1 MTIVLAPDSFK
12 DCLRSAAVCE
22 AMAAGI
28 RAALPEASIVA
39 LPMADGGEG
48 TVEAVVAAT
57 DGELR
62 STRVHDP
69 LGREIDATWGLTGG
83 GRAAVLEMAAASGLE
98 LLADHERNPL
108 MASTYGTGELIRAAL
123 DHGVDEIL
131 LGIGGSATVDGG
143 GGLAQALGFRFF
155 DDTGT
160 EFPPGIGGGALRR
173 IARIDA
179 DNADPRLRKIALRV
193 ACDVTNP
200 LLGASGAARIYAPQK
215 GATPAMVE
223 ELEDGLTHLADLW
236 RRHGLLSHPDHPG
249 AGAAGGLGAGM
260 RAFCHAEV
268 TSGAELVA
276 HLVKLPEALRNA
288 DWILTGE
295 GCTDAQTAHG
305 KLCSVVA
312 KLAHAANVPVILLS
326 GTIGGDP
333 ESLFAHFD
341 AVFSIAPGPGSLAKA
356 LADAPANLTRSARSI
371 ATIIARQR

>member
-12 DCLRSAAVCE
+12 GCLRSAAVCE

-28 RAALPEASIVA
+28 RAALPEATVVT

-57 DGELR
+57 GGEFR
-62 STRVHDP
+62 TARVHGP
-69 LGREIDATWGLTGG
+69 LGRDVEATWGLTGS

-98 LLADHERNPL
+98 LLTDRERNPL

-143 GGLAQALGFRFF
+143 CGLAQALGFRFF
-155 DDTGT
+155 DDTGA
-160 EFPPGIGGGALRR
+160 ELPLGIGGGALRR
-173 IARIDA
+173 IARIDI
-179 DNADPRLRKIALRV
+179 DNADPLLRKVALRV

-200 LLGASGAARIYAPQK
+200 LLGASGAARIYGPQK

-223 ELEDGLTHLADLW
+223 DLEAGLAHLADLW
-236 RRHGLLSHPDHPG
+236 RRQGLLSHPDHPG
-249 AGAAGGLGAGM
+249 AGAAGGLGAGL

-288 DWILTGE
+288 DWLITGE

-312 KLAHAANVPVILLS
+312 KFAHAANVPVILLS
-326 GTIGGDP
+326 GAIAGDP
-333 ESLFAHFD
+333 KSLFAQFD
-341 AVFSIAPGPGSLAKA
+341 AIFSIAPGPGSLEQA
-356 LADAPANLTRSARSI
+356 LADAPANLARSARSI
-371 ATIIARQR
+371 AGILGKG